1 MRETG
6 SVFLFRREKLKLFT
20 FVFGINSYFCTV
32 QFSTT
37 VSKWTHHTWIA
48 DCETLSSTSSA
59 PFSSLAP
66 PLFPPPSPPLR
77 SCYLVCIFCFPP
89 VIFGQAGKQPFG
101 ALPTPISTM
110 KVNLTHIHTTPLP
123 PAPAASHPA
132 QSNSALSAISH
143 HLLQI
148 PPRLLAAAGSPHVT
162 FTSSVQ
168 PFFLPSASPPSPPS
182 FPSFFLPFVA
192 TPPSPPPSSPPLLT
206 SISLSSGNNERVGTA

>member
-1 MRETG
+1 M
-6 SVFLFRREKLKLFT
+6 KLFT

-66 PLFPPPSPPLR
+66 PLFPPPPPPLR

-110 KVNLTHIHTTPLP
+110 KVNLTHIHPPPPHSPRPLQPATLPSLIQLSAQYHIIFCRFRLVSSPLP
-123 PAPAASHPA
+123 
-132 QSNSALSAISH
+132 ALLTSPS
-143 HLLQI
+143 L
-148 PPRLLAAAGSPHVT
+148 PPFNP
-162 FTSSVQ
+162 F
-168 PFFLPSASPPSPPS
+168 FFLPLLLPLLLPSLLLSFRCYTSVPAS
-182 FPSFFLPFVA
+182 LQ
-192 TPPSPPPSSPPLLT
+192 PSSPHIHLA
-206 SISLSSGNNERVGTA
+206 VQWQ